1 VGHLK
6 GAIIGFG
13 FIAERGH
20 LPAYALHGDIEIAAV
35 ADGCPARREAAAR
48 ALPNAKIFASH
59 EALLAECS
67 ASLDFVDV
75 CTPPYA
81 HAPIALAA
89 LDEGLHVLCE
99 KPLATSAADARAML
113 ARATE
118 ARRVLFPSH
127 NYRHAPVIKAVRSVL
142 EEGALGDVHLVTLDT
157 FRATHARG
165 TPEWNEHWRRDR
177 RYSGGGIGMDHG
189 SHTFYLAFE
198 WLRSYP
204 TAIAATTS
212 SRDARDTE
220 ETFAARVTFPTG
232 VAHATLTWAAGVRK
246 VIYTLHGERGALRVE
261 DDDLELSLMHGTGKD
276 ARWDV
281 TRRSV
286 ASAWMDASHAPW
298 FASMLATFR
307 GAIVADD
314 FVGRDARDAL
324 KSVELINAGYRSA
337 AAGGK
342 EVALEAG
349 GAELALDAG
358 GGEATTDAPRGANA
372 AAGAEPALGLAS

>member
-6 GAIIGFG
+6 GAIVGFG

-48 ALPNAKIFASH
+48 ALPNARIFESH

-89 LDEGLHVLCE
+89 LGRGLHVLCE

-113 ARATE
+113 AAAAG

-127 NYRHAPVIKAVRSVL
+127 NYKHAPVIKAVRGAL
-142 EEGALGDVHLVTLDT
+142 DEGALGNIHLVTLDT

-189 SHTFYLAFE
+189 SHTFYLAFD

-212 SRDARDTE
+212 TRDARDTE

-232 VAHATLTWAAGVRK
+232 VAHATLTWAASVRK

-261 DDDLELSLMHGTGKD
+261 DDDLELSIMQGTDKD

-298 FASMLATFR
+298 FASMLSSFR
-307 GAIVADD
+307 RAIDADEY
-314 FVGRDARDAL
+314 VTGDARDAL
-324 KSVELINAGYRSA
+324 TCVELINAGYRSA
-337 AAGGK
+337 AAGG
-342 EVALEAG
+342 
-349 GAELALDAG
+349 AEIALDAG
-358 GGEATTDAPRGANA
+358 SPHAATGAALDAD
-372 AAGAEPALGLAS
+372 AEPALGLAS